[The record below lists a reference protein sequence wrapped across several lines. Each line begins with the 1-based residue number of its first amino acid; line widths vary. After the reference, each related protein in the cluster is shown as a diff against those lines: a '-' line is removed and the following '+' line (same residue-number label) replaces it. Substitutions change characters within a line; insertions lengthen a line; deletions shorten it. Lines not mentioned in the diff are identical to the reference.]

1 MHLVFLLP
9 LAHQNQT
16 WICKWERKLRIIS
29 TKYIDPVIHVFLS
42 WGLKEPALLRFLH
55 SGRNINRSD
64 EIMGV
69 HCCINQDYW
78 KKEKVSCLQ
87 QCIIRIYI
95 PPCMSCG
102 GGNQLQT
109 SFRGRGSA
117 ALYEASSLMIVH
129 NHNLWL
135 DQLHMNMKRWSCTSS
150 ASWHWFMSHTFLWF
164 IDCVSSWTTFEPH
177 CRSNLTC
184 KLDSGSLVS
193 QGLSWRWQSSIEE
206 AFLGS
211 MNTS

>member
-1 MHLVFLLP
+1 MREKVENNIHKIHWSGYTCLPQLGSQRASFAQVLAQWQEHRLVWWDHGCPLL
-9 LAHQNQT
+9 HQPRLL
-16 WICKWERKLRIIS
+16 KERKGQLS
-29 TKYIDPVIHVFLS
+29 AAMHNQNIHT
-42 WGLKEPALLRFLH
+42 
-55 SGRNINRSD
+55 
-64 EIMGV
+64 IMHV
-69 HCCINQDYW
+69 LWWWNH
-78 KKEKVSCLQ
+78 
-87 QCIIRIYI
+87 
-95 PPCMSCG
+95 
-102 GGNQLQT
+102 QLQT

-150 ASWHWFMSHTFLWF
+150 ASWHWFTSHTFLWF

-177 CRSNLTC
+177 CRSNLTY

-193 QGLSWRWQSSIEE
+193 QGLSWRWQPSIEE